1 MPIVRTTRTFLSH
14 FVEKDSGGCKNV
26 TRLTQDHFSKVAW
39 HRRVGCANEDL
50 GLFYSKVLESFE
62 VHYLNS
68 KFSRT
73 LLKKAP
79 DPYLHSLKRIHT

>member
-39 HRRVGCANEDL
+39 HRRVGCANKDL
-50 GLFYSKVLESFE
+50 GLF
-62 VHYLNS
+62 
-68 KFSRT
+68 
-73 LLKKAP
+73 
-79 DPYLHSLKRIHT
+79 